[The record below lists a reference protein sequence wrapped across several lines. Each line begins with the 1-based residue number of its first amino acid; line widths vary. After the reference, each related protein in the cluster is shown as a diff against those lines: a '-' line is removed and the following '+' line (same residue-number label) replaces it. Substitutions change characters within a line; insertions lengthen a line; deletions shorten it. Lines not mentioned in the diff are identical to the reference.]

1 MFEIN
6 FLDLAENSLAGF
18 YVMRDDGL
26 LKYVNSRCAE
36 IFGYTA
42 EEVVD
47 ILKVDDVIFPGD
59 WPLVKDSLRRR
70 SPGQLPFHH
79 YEFRILTKGGD
90 VKNVEV
96 YSSATT
102 YKEEPAII
110 GMLLDITDRRRAE
123 ADLKLSEAK
132 FKEIFETI
140 EDLYFETDVEGK
152 ITVLSPS
159 VTHLTGWDREDLIGK
174 PDTDSYVNA
183 DDRQYFLS
191 KLSEKGYVHDYELL
205 LKKKDGTERHAS
217 LSGRFIIDREGRPAG
232 VRGLLRDITE
242 RKRAEQGLRENE
254 LKFRT
259 LFDSA
264 HDAIFTMKDHLF
276 LDCNSK
282 TLNMFGCGKDD
293 IIGRS
298 PVDFSPGVQPDGIP
312 SRRKAIEKM
321 NLALTGSPQTFE
333 WRHQRMDGAAFDTE
347 VSLNRF
353 ELDGAVYLQA
363 IVRDMTE
370 RKQAEDQLAVSE
382 QQLRAILLASPIG
395 IARARDRMLEWA
407 NERMCEITG
416 YDLKDL
422 IGRNPL
428 FLYES
433 PAEYERAGKLL
444 YTQGVA
450 ETKWVRKDG
459 AVRDILMQA
468 TRVPGGTHIN
478 TATDI
483 TEFKRTE
490 ELLRQR
496 EVQLRDTAENIP
508 GVVYQFY
515 ARPGGTMGLYYVSE
529 SAERIFGLNSDPDD
543 FFERFS
549 ARVAPEYAESFAA
562 SITDVVM
569 KIKPWNYEGRFIKD
583 SGETIWF
590 LGLANPTSSGREIV
604 FNGVLLD
611 VTERKRA
618 EQALLESEGKF
629 RDLAE
634 KSVVGIYLYQDGLFK
649 YVNTEF
655 AATFGYIPSEIID
668 RLTLQDVIFHED
680 LPLVEESVRQRTSGD
695 VKSKRYQFRA
705 WARDGTLR
713 HVEVYGSQTSY
724 QGKPAVIGTVLD
736 ITDRLKTEEE
746 LKRLSTAIEQSA
758 EDVIIT
764 DLDGVI
770 QYVNPAFEKITGYSR
785 EEAIGQTPRIVKSG
799 AHDETFYD
807 NLWKTI
813 KGGMV
818 WTGQVTNR
826 RKDGSLIQE
835 AAIISPFINSSGQ
848 LTGYI
853 ALKRDITEEAKLQSQ
868 LWQAQKMEAVGT
880 LAGGIAHDF
889 NNILTVIMGFGTILQ
904 LNMQQSDPL
913 KHYVDQILSSAEKA
927 TNLTRSLLA
936 FSRKQPITLA
946 PINLNDCIKGT
957 EKLLKRLLTEDIE
970 LSISLVPEDVIVLA
984 DATQVDQI
992 LFNLATNARDAMK
1005 NGGALTIE
1013 TRLFD
1018 MESRFVESHG
1028 FGIPGK
1034 YARLIVSDTGSG
1046 MEESTRERLFDPF
1059 FTTKEPGRGT
1069 GLGLATVYGIVKQ
1082 HKGYIDVRSEPQK
1095 GTTFF
1100 IYFPVA
1106 KDIAQKEPQ
1115 VFSESPVANTGTE
1128 TILVAEDDTGVRL
1141 LLTEILTH
1149 HGYTVL
1155 EAVDGQDAIDIF
1167 MRHPDVD
1174 LMVLD
1179 SVMPRKN
1186 GRETYDAIRNM
1197 NMPVKVLFMSGYTKD
1212 IILDKGVEEGQVD
1225 FIAKPIVPD
1234 DLLAKLREVLDR

>member
-1 MFEIN
+1 MFELN

-26 LKYVNSRCAE
+26 LKYINSRCAE

-42 EEVVD
+42 EEAVD
-47 ILKVDDVIFPGD
+47 NLRVDDVIFPGD
-59 WPLVKDSLRRR
+59 WPLVKDSLHGRI
-70 SPGQLPFHH
+70 SGQVPFHH
-79 YEFRILTKGGD
+79 YEFRILAKGGD
-90 VKNVEV
+90 VKSVEV

-102 YKEEPAII
+102 YKGEPAII
-110 GMLLDITDRRRAE
+110 GILLDITDRRRAE
-123 ADLKLSEAK
+123 ADLKISEAK

-140 EDLYFETDVEGK
+140 EDLYFETDAEGK

-159 VTHLTGWDREDLIGK
+159 VTRLTGWNKEDLIGK
-174 PDTDSYVNA
+174 PDIDAYVDP
-183 DDRQYFLS
+183 DDRRYFLS

-205 LKKKDGTERHAS
+205 LKKKDGAERHAS
-217 LSGRFIIDREGRPAG
+217 LSGRLIIDKEGQPAG

-242 RKRAEQGLRENE
+242 RKRAEQALRENE

-276 LDCNSK
+276 LDCNGK

-298 PVDFSPGVQPDGIP
+298 PIDFSPGVQPDGTP
-312 SRRKAIEKM
+312 SRMKAIEKM
-321 NLALTGSPQTFE
+321 NLALAGSPQTFE
-333 WRHQRMDGAAFDTE
+333 WRHQRLDGTAFDTE

-353 ELDGAVYLQA
+353 DLDGAVYLQA

-370 RKQAEDQLAVSE
+370 RKQAEAQLAVSE

-416 YDLKDL
+416 YGLKDL

-459 AVRDILMQA
+459 VVRDILMQA
-468 TRVPGGTHIN
+468 TRAPGGTHIN

-483 TEFKRTE
+483 TELKRTE

-529 SAERIFGLNSDPDD
+529 SAQRTFGLKSDPDD

-549 ARVAPEYAESFAA
+549 ARIAPECIGSFAA
-562 SITDVVM
+562 SITDAVKDV
-569 KIKPWNYEGRFIKD
+569 KPWNYEGRFIKD

-649 YVNTEF
+649 YVNAEF
-655 AATFGYIPSEIID
+655 AATFGYIPSEIVD

-680 LPLVEESVRQRTSGD
+680 LPLVMESVRQRTSGD

-705 WARDGTLR
+705 WARDGTLK
-713 HVEVYGSQTSY
+713 HVEVYGSQTFY
-724 QGKPAVIGTVLD
+724 QARPAVIGTVLD

-758 EDVIIT
+758 EDVIVT

-770 QYVNPAFEKITGYSR
+770 QYVNPAFEKITGYTR
-785 EEAIGQTPRIVKSG
+785 AEAIGQTPRIVKSG
-799 AHDETFYD
+799 VHDKAFYD

-813 KGGMV
+813 KSGMV

-868 LWQAQKMEAVGT
+868 LRQAQKMEAIGT

-904 LNMQQSDPL
+904 LNMQTDPL
-913 KHYVDQILSSAEKA
+913 KHYVDKILSAAEKA

-946 PINLNDCIKGT
+946 PININDCIKGT

-970 LSISLVPEDVIVLA
+970 LAISLIPEDVIILA
-984 DATQVDQI
+984 DATQIDQI

-1005 NGGALTIE
+1005 NGGVLTIE
-1013 TRLFD
+1013 TRLFEI
-1018 MESRFVESHG
+1018 ESRFIESHG

-1046 MEESTRERLFDPF
+1046 IEESTRERLFDPF

-1082 HKGYIDVRSEPQK
+1082 HKGYIDVQSEIRK
-1095 GTTFF
+1095 GTRFF

-1106 KDIAQKEPQ
+1106 ENTEQKETQ
-1115 VFSESPVANTGTE
+1115 VFSGSPKANTGTE

-1141 LLTEILTH
+1141 LLKEILTH

-1155 EAVDGQDAIDIF
+1155 EAADGQDAIDIF
-1167 MRHPDVD
+1167 TRHPDVD

-1186 GRETYDAIRNM
+1186 GRETYDAIRNL
-1197 NMPVKVLFMSGYTKD
+1197 NVPVKVLFMSGYTKD

-1234 DLLAKLREVLDR
+1234 DLLAKVREILDR